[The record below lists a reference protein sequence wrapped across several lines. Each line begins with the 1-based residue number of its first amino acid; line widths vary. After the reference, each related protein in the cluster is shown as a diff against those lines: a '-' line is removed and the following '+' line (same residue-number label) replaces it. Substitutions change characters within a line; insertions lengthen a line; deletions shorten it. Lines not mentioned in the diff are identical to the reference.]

1 MLPVSP
7 RTGALATAWRR
18 VVRPTVDLLARALQA
33 LWRGACR
40 VAAAALDA
48 TRADEA
54 ASAGWLL
61 VAALDDL
68 QGACDAALSRRDAP
82 DELAPAYDTFLAA
95 MTSLLELV
103 GG

>member
-1 MLPVSP
+1 MAPEMTYASS
-7 RTGALATAWRR
+7 W
-18 VVRPTVDLLARALQA
+18 ALQIEA
-33 LWRGACR
+33 SARWDDTKC
-40 VAAAALDA
+40 AAAALDA

-54 ASAGWLL
+54 ASAGWLP

-68 QGACDAALSRRDAP
+68 QGACDAALSRRDPP
-82 DELAPAYDTFLAA
+82 DDLAPAYDTFLAA